1 MLENV
6 HNKILGEFPGGLQL
20 GFQPFIAMTWVQ
32 SLAVE
37 LRSHK
42 LCGTAKK
49 KRRRQGVMKE
59 KIKMKRQY
67 RLIKKSH
74 QWRRRTR
81 KVWHPENQLEKTFR
95 RKELPMVY
103 GTGSENPNS
112 IKTGP
117 LNVAVRGVW
126 VKESKSHGHVK
137 GENTVGEEAETVNN
151 NS

>member
-49 KRRRQGVMKE
+49 KTAKAGSNERKNKNEETVQTDKKESSVKE
-59 KIKMKRQY
+59 KD
-67 RLIKKSH
+67 
-74 QWRRRTR
+74 T
-81 KVWHPENQLEKTFR
+81 
-95 RKELPMVY
+95 
-103 GTGSENPNS
+103 
-112 IKTGP
+112 
-117 LNVAVRGVW
+117 
-126 VKESKSHGHVK
+126 ESMTS
-137 GENTVGEEAETVNN
+137 
-151 NS
+151 

>member
-6 HNKILGEFPGGLQL
+6 HNKILGEFPVGLQL

-49 KRRRQGVMKE
+49 KKKGRRQGVMKE

-67 RLIKKSH
+67 RLIKKES
-74 QWRRRTR
+74 
-81 KVWHPENQLEKTFR
+81 
-95 RKELPMVY
+95 
-103 GTGSENPNS
+103 S
-112 IKTGP
+112 
-117 LNVAVRGVW
+117 
-126 VKESKSHGHVK
+126 VKEKDTESMTS
-137 GENTVGEEAETVNN
+137 
-151 NS
+151 